1 MARHYTP
8 KIRVNAIAPGFF
20 PNERMRASLFNEDGS
35 HTERARRIIEL
46 TPMGRLGEVD
56 DLVGTA
62 LWYAS
67 GASRFVTGTV
77 TPVDGGF
84 SAYGGV

>member
-1 MARHYTP
+1 M
-8 KIRVNAIAPGFF
+8 
-20 PNERMRASLFNEDGS
+20 
-35 HTERARRIIEL
+35 
-46 TPMGRLGEVD
+46 PMGRLGDVE

-67 GASRFVTGTV
+67 DASRFVTGTV